1 MSLNYNVKF
10 QLRIDGY
17 TKGNPSERR
26 LRIMAENN
34 QFDSRNN
41 EQEQEQKDQFR
52 SFVEQVAGENN
63 SKNESLRDQSRTAD
77 EQNRM
82 IDQQNLRK

>member
-1 MSLNYNVKF
+1 
-10 QLRIDGY
+10 
-17 TKGNPSERR
+17 
-26 LRIMAENN
+26 MAENN

-52 SFVEQVAGENN
+52 SFVEQVVGENN
-63 SKNESLRDQSRTAD
+63 SKNESLHDQSRTAD

-82 IDQQNLRK
+82 IDKQNLRK

>member
-1 MSLNYNVKF
+1 
-10 QLRIDGY
+10 
-17 TKGNPSERR
+17 
-26 LRIMAENN
+26 MAENN

-41 EQEQEQKDQFR
+41 EQEHEQKDQFR

>member
-1 MSLNYNVKF
+1 
-10 QLRIDGY
+10 
-17 TKGNPSERR
+17 
-26 LRIMAENN
+26 MAENN

-82 IDQQNLRK
+82 IDEPRPIEAEVLGIVRAMGCCFPSSVCVV

>member
-1 MSLNYNVKF
+1 
-10 QLRIDGY
+10 
-17 TKGNPSERR
+17 
-26 LRIMAENN
+26 MAENN

-41 EQEQEQKDQFR
+41 EQEQEQKDEFR
-52 SFVEQVAGENN
+52 SFVEQVVGENN

-82 IDQQNLRK
+82 IDKQNLRK

>member
-1 MSLNYNVKF
+1 
-10 QLRIDGY
+10 
-17 TKGNPSERR
+17 
-26 LRIMAENN
+26 MAENN